1 MLKGQPSRSVTVEAI
16 RDQNRK
22 EVQRGDQGGCMSA
35 RVTEKERRE
44 IEKGVRRQEPA
55 FTGSHTLDQESSSMV
70 PTLEHS
76 VILSDRGASLS
87 GLTGSRGTVKVCV
100 SSVAQTKM
108 VGQASALPR
117 QRMVARG
124 KTRGLISFPRV
135 MLKSCV

>member
-1 MLKGQPSRSVTVEAI
+1 MA
-16 RDQNRK
+16 
-22 EVQRGDQGGCMSA
+22 A

-76 VILSDRGASLS
+76 VILSVRGAWLS

-100 SSVAQTKM
+100 SSVAQTRM
-108 VGQASALPR
+108 VVQASALPR
-117 QRMVARG
+117 QRMVTRG
-124 KTRGLISFPRV
+124 KTRAWAHKFPQGYAKELRLMRPV
-135 MLKSCV
+135 GS